1 MEQDK
6 KIQRTVL
13 PIPDRPFTGPIMFDA
28 KDPNS
33 KFPPIEPLRP
43 PKGAPNVLLI
53 LLDDAGFAAMN
64 TFGGPCTTPTADRL
78 AAGGLTYNRFHVCA
92 LCAPTRQALLTGRN
106 HHAVGMGAIT
116 EAATSAPGQSS
127 IRPKTAAPLAEI
139 LKLNGYSTA
148 QFGKCHEVPVWQTS
162 QMGPFDGW
170 PTGGGGFE
178 HFYGFFGA
186 ETDYYRP
193 DLYQGTTPVE
203 PPKTPEEGYH
213 FDDDIAT
220 HTIEWVQQQK
230 ALMPDK
236 PFFVYLAPG
245 GTHAPHAVP
254 KEWSDKYKG
263 KFDQGWDKL
272 REEIFARQKKLGVIP
287 ADAELTARPKE
298 IPAWEDMPDNA
309 EARAGAAD
317 GGLRR
322 LHGAH
327 RLPGRPCGRRA
338 QGHGDPRRH
347 ADHLHHRRQ
356 RRLGRG
362 WADRHVQLDDPAQR
376 GDGDRDARV
385 HGGADRQVRH
395 AGRPQ
400 PLRRRLGAR
409 AWTRPTSG

>member
-1 MEQDK
+1 MKSKPETVS
-6 KIQRTVL
+6 RTVL
-13 PIPDRPFTGPIMFDA
+13 PIPERPFTGPVMFDA

-53 LLDDAGFAAMN
+53 LLDDAGFGAMN

-92 LCAPTRQALLTGRN
+92 LCAPSRAALLSGRN
-106 HHAVGMGAIT
+106 HHSVGMGAIT
-116 EAATSAPGQSS
+116 EGATSAPGSNS
-127 IRPKTAAPLAEI
+127 IRPKAAAPLAEI

-148 QFGKCHEVPVWQTS
+148 HIGKCHEVPVWQTS

-170 PTGGGGFE
+170 STGGGGFE
-178 HFYGFFGA
+178 HFYGFLGA

-245 GTHAPHAVP
+245 GTHAPH
-254 KEWSDKYKG
+254 
-263 KFDQGWDKL
+263 
-272 REEIFARQKKLGVIP
+272 
-287 ADAELTARPKE
+287 
-298 IPAWEDMPDNA
+298 
-309 EARAGAAD
+309 
-317 GGLRR
+317 
-322 LHGAH
+322 
-327 RLPGRPCGRRA
+327 
-338 QGHGDPRRH
+338 
-347 ADHLHHRRQ
+347 
-356 RRLGRG
+356 
-362 WADRHVQLDDPAQR
+362 
-376 GDGDRDARV
+376 
-385 HGGADRQVRH
+385 
-395 AGRPQ
+395 RPQ
-400 PLRRRLGAR
+400 GVV
-409 AWTRPTSG
+409 

>member
-1 MEQDK
+1 MKGRAETMS
-6 KIQRTVL
+6 RTIL
-13 PIPDRPFTGPIMFDA
+13 PIPDRPFTGLVTFDA

-33 KFPPIEPLRP
+33 KFPQIEPLQP
-43 PKGAPNVLLI
+43 PEGAPNVLLI
-53 LLDDAGFAAMN
+53 LLDDAGFAAMSR
-64 TFGGPCTTPTADRL
+64 FGGPCASPSAERL

-116 EAATSAPGQSS
+116 EGATAAPGYSS
-127 IRPKTAAPLAEI
+127 IRPDTAAPLAEI

-162 QMGPFDGW
+162 QMGPFEGW

-178 HFYGFFGA
+178 HFYGFSGA

-203 PPKTPEEGYH
+203 ASKTPDEGYH

-245 GTHAPHAVP
+245 GTHAPHAVH

-272 REEIFARQKKLGVIP
+272 RVEIFARQKELGVIP
-287 ADAELTARPKE
+287 ADAELTARPKV
-298 IPAWEDMPDNA
+298 I
-309 EARAGAAD
+309 RA
-317 GGLRR
+317 
-322 LHGAH
+322 
-327 RLPGRPCGRRA
+327 
-338 QGHGDPRRH
+338 
-347 ADHLHHRRQ
+347 
-356 RRLGRG
+356 
-362 WADRHVQLDDPAQR
+362 
-376 GDGDRDARV
+376 
-385 HGGADRQVRH
+385 
-395 AGRPQ
+395 
-400 PLRRRLGAR
+400 
-409 AWTRPTSG
+409 